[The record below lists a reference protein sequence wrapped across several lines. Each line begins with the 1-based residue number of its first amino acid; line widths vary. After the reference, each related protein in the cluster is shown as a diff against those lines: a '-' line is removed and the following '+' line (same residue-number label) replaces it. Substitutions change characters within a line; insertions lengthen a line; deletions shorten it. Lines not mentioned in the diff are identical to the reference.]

1 MSIRRGLTTITV
13 LLALTGLLATPV
25 LAGGATS
32 GSQPSVFYLSL
43 GTSLS
48 VGIQPNP
55 AGHNRRTQE
64 GYADQLYAALGQTT
78 PQVRL
83 VKFGCPGE
91 TSVTMIG
98 GGTCDYEQGSQL
110 AQAVRFLHDHQ
121 GAVALVTIDMGANDI
136 EPCGSL
142 SGKAQELCI
151 TTAFINISANLPIIL
166 GVLRAAAGP
175 GVLIVGMNYYNPFLA
190 SWFLDPALAF
200 ESAELL

>member
-48 VGIQPNP
+48 VGIQPNF

-78 PQVRL
+78 PQLRL
-83 VKFGCPGE
+83 VKLGCPGE
-91 TSVTMIG
+91 TSVTMIYG
-98 GGTCDYEQGSQL
+98 GLCDYEQGAQL
-110 AQAVRFLHDHQ
+110 AQAGRVLHDHQ
-121 GAVALVTIDMGANDI
+121 GAGGLVTIGMGANDGG
-136 EPCGSL
+136 PCGGL
-142 SGKAQELCI
+142 RGGAQALCI
-151 TTAFINISANLPIIL
+151 FPAFSK
-166 GVLRAAAGP
+166 
-175 GVLIVGMNYYNPFLA
+175 A
-190 SWFLDPALAF
+190 SGQVP
-200 ESAELL
+200 